1 MIKKVGLFTPFAI
14 LVIMGLLTNEKFY
27 KLAGMN
33 MQEAGYLGINNT
45 FILFPIIFLIY
56 GIYCARCGTDA
67 LFPVIATFILYMI
80 IVVTSYIKY
89 IQFSLCLI
97 SVNVFLVSYF
107 IMRMH
112 LNQKRI

>member
-1 MIKKVGLFTPFAI
+1 MIKRIGLFTPFAI
-14 LVIMGLLTNEKFY
+14 LVIMGLLTHEKFY

-33 MQEAGYLGINNT
+33 MQEAGYLGIINT
-45 FILFPIIFLIY
+45 FILFPIVFLIY
-56 GIYCARCGTDA
+56 GLYCAVCGKDA
-67 LFPVIATFILYMI
+67 LFSVIATFILYMFI
-80 IVVTSYIKY
+80 IFKSYVKY

-97 SVNVFLVSYF
+97 SINIFLISYF